1 MLGDCDEVERV
12 FACCNVWRGGIV
24 CLWSMFCSTDFTGKG
39 LTLRLRRARSRSA
52 VDATPSL
59 HAPQFGGY
67 CAMSMS
73 IGKVEKADVKTWSIV
88 DGHLVVQRNEK
99 AVKMWGMNPQ
109 ENRKKAEMMWPKV
122 NAKANKKG

>member
-1 MLGDCDEVERV
+1 
-12 FACCNVWRGGIV
+12 
-24 CLWSMFCSTDFTGKG
+24 
-39 LTLRLRRARSRSA
+39 
-52 VDATPSL
+52 
-59 HAPQFGGY
+59 
-67 CAMSMS
+67 MSMS
-73 IGKVEKADVKTWSIV
+73 MGKVEKADVKTWSIV